1 MCLVYIHIDSVNC
14 THTHRVL
21 CLQGLGS
28 GSSDQQ
34 KRPRAAALWSSQ
46 TYKGRNTHAVNSAS
60 AIRVH
65 DEDTEITM
73 TTLAGCLHKPF
84 GLRVCWCVWSRAA
97 TCSLINPIISLLL
110 SHSSTPRS
118 FSCLL
123 LSPSSSSAS
132 VAAFLLAELCAI
144 FNLKDLKTTI

>member
-1 MCLVYIHIDSVNC
+1 MCVFGLHPYRLCKLH
-14 THTHRVL
+14 THTHTVL
-21 CLQGLGS
+21 CLRGLGS

-34 KRPRAAALWSSQ
+34 KCPRAAALWSSQ

-73 TTLAGCLHKPF
+73 TTLAGCLHEPV

-110 SHSSTPRS
+110 APFFSLIPRLLVPS
-118 FSCLL
+118 PAFYSLL
-123 LSPSSSSAS
+123 L
-132 VAAFLLAELCAI
+132 LLQLLLFCSLNFVRFFI
-144 FNLKDLKTTI
+144 SKI